1 MKAIIIPHYGSVDVL
16 TLATVDTPKIKA
28 NEVLLRV
35 LAIGINPVDAKARE
49 GKAFAAK
56 LQPEFPVILGK
67 DVVGEIIEKGT
78 AVADFE
84 IGDIVFGIANPTGFG
99 KTYAQFVATPTD
111 ALIKKPAQISIDE
124 AAASPVAALTALQA
138 LTEAISL
145 KKGQHILIHAASGGV
160 GHFAVQIAKHLG
172 AHVTGTSSAANKN
185 YILNELHADAHIDY
199 QQVNY
204 HDYAQKFD
212 VVLDLV
218 GLHNIDN
225 AILTT
230 KPGGEVICIPSNSF
244 QKFKEKIAH
253 KNVNG
258 FTHMMHADKVWL
270 QKLAQLLSE
279 KTITPHISQTF
290 QLEEMKEAHQQI
302 ASGKTRGKI
311 IVQVQE

>member
-1 MKAIIIPHYGSVDVL
+1 MIIPHYGDIDVL
-16 TLATVDTPKIKA
+16 TLASVAKPQPKE
-28 NEVLLRV
+28 NEVVLRI
-35 LAIGINPVDAKARE
+35 LAIGINPVDAKARQ

-56 LQPEFPVILGK
+56 LSPEFPVILGK
-67 DVVGEIIEKGT
+67 DVVGEVIEKGDNVT
-78 AVADFE
+78 DFE
-84 IGDIVFGIANPTGFG
+84 IGEVVFGIANPSGFG

-111 ALIKKPAQISIDE
+111 ALIKKPEHISVDE

-138 LTEAISL
+138 LTETIQL
-145 KKGQHILIHAASGGV
+145 KKGQHILIHAAAGGV

-172 AHVTGTSSAANKN
+172 ARVTGTSSEENKN

-199 QQVNY
+199 KKTDY

-230 KPGGEVICIPSNSF
+230 KKGGDVICIPSNSF
-244 QKFKEKIAH
+244 EKFKEKVAG

-258 FTHMMHADKVWL
+258 HTHRMHADKKWM
-270 QKLAQLLSE
+270 QKLAHLLSE
-279 KTITPHISQTF
+279 KIIVPHISQTF
-290 QLEEMKEAHQQI
+290 ELEEMREAHQQI
-302 ASGKTRGKI
+302 ESGTTKGKI
-311 IVQVQE
+311 VVHVQE